1 MLEYRIVLCTIDSIK
16 NANELAHNLV
26 KARLAA
32 CVNIVSG
39 VTSVYEWEN
48 AICEENEYLLIIK
61 TKSDLYK
68 KLETKIIPQLELDY
82 KIINDKFVQYEN
94 KKAQNEKLAIEVAK
108 LEKDLSKYETL
119 QKLSQE
125 LDNTVKENDINN
137 QNIEKLNN
145 DLNKSKIIQ
154 EKLKKLPKKFGS

>member
-1 MLEYRIVLCTIDSIK
+1 MYAKSCIIFLQIILKEFCMLEYRIVLCTIDSIK

-68 KLETKIIPQLELDY
+68 KLETKIKEFHPYEVPEIVSLKIDNGSKSYLDW
-82 KIINDKFVQYEN
+82 
-94 KKAQNEKLAIEVAK
+94 
-108 LEKDLSKYETL
+108 
-119 QKLSQE
+119 
-125 LDNTVKENDINN
+125 
-137 QNIEKLNN
+137 IEKNTL
-145 DLNKSKIIQ
+145 
-154 EKLKKLPKKFGS
+154 

>member
-1 MLEYRIVLCTIDSIK
+1 MILLEYCLGIANKFILTQKYFKLKMYVKSCIIFLQIILKEFCMLEYRIVLCTIDSIK

-68 KLETKIIPQLELDY
+68 KLETKIKEFHPYEVPEIVSLKIDNGSKSYLDW
-82 KIINDKFVQYEN
+82 
-94 KKAQNEKLAIEVAK
+94 
-108 LEKDLSKYETL
+108 
-119 QKLSQE
+119 
-125 LDNTVKENDINN
+125 
-137 QNIEKLNN
+137 IEKNTL
-145 DLNKSKIIQ
+145 
-154 EKLKKLPKKFGS
+154 

>member
-1 MLEYRIVLCTIDSIK
+1 MSVKSCIIFLQIILKEFCMLEYRIVLCTIDSIK

-68 KLETKIIPQLELDY
+68 KLETKIKEFHPYEVPEIVSLKIDNGSKSYLDW
-82 KIINDKFVQYEN
+82 
-94 KKAQNEKLAIEVAK
+94 
-108 LEKDLSKYETL
+108 
-119 QKLSQE
+119 
-125 LDNTVKENDINN
+125 
-137 QNIEKLNN
+137 IEKNTL
-145 DLNKSKIIQ
+145 
-154 EKLKKLPKKFGS
+154 

>member
-1 MLEYRIVLCTIDSIK
+1 MYVKSCIIFLQIILKEFCMLEYRIVLCTIDSIK

-68 KLETKIIPQLELDY
+68 KLETKIKEFHPYEVPEIISLKIDNGSKSYLDW
-82 KIINDKFVQYEN
+82 
-94 KKAQNEKLAIEVAK
+94 
-108 LEKDLSKYETL
+108 
-119 QKLSQE
+119 
-125 LDNTVKENDINN
+125 
-137 QNIEKLNN
+137 IEKNTL
-145 DLNKSKIIQ
+145 
-154 EKLKKLPKKFGS
+154 

>member
-68 KLETKIIPQLELDY
+68 KLETKIKEFHPYEVPEIVSLKIDNCSKSYLDW
-82 KIINDKFVQYEN
+82 
-94 KKAQNEKLAIEVAK
+94 
-108 LEKDLSKYETL
+108 
-119 QKLSQE
+119 
-125 LDNTVKENDINN
+125 
-137 QNIEKLNN
+137 IEKNTL
-145 DLNKSKIIQ
+145 
-154 EKLKKLPKKFGS
+154 

>member
-48 AICEENEYLLIIK
+48 SICEENEYLLIIK

-68 KLETKIIPQLELDY
+68 KLETKIKEIHPYEVPEIVSLKIDNGSKSYLDW
-82 KIINDKFVQYEN
+82 
-94 KKAQNEKLAIEVAK
+94 
-108 LEKDLSKYETL
+108 
-119 QKLSQE
+119 
-125 LDNTVKENDINN
+125 
-137 QNIEKLNN
+137 IEKNTL
-145 DLNKSKIIQ
+145 
-154 EKLKKLPKKFGS
+154 

>member
-1 MLEYRIVLCTIDSIK
+1 MYVKSCVIFLQIILKEFCMLEYRIVLCTIDSIK

-68 KLETKIIPQLELDY
+68 KLETKIKEFHPYEVPEIVSLKIDNGSKSYLDW
-82 KIINDKFVQYEN
+82 
-94 KKAQNEKLAIEVAK
+94 
-108 LEKDLSKYETL
+108 
-119 QKLSQE
+119 
-125 LDNTVKENDINN
+125 
-137 QNIEKLNN
+137 IEKNTL
-145 DLNKSKIIQ
+145 
-154 EKLKKLPKKFGS
+154 

>member
-1 MLEYRIVLCTIDSIK
+1 MYVKSCIIFLQIILKEFCMLEYRIVLCTIDSIK

-26 KARLAA
+26 KSRLAA

-68 KLETKIIPQLELDY
+68 KLETKIKEFHPYEVPEIVSLKIDNGSKSYLDW
-82 KIINDKFVQYEN
+82 
-94 KKAQNEKLAIEVAK
+94 
-108 LEKDLSKYETL
+108 
-119 QKLSQE
+119 
-125 LDNTVKENDINN
+125 
-137 QNIEKLNN
+137 IEKNTL
-145 DLNKSKIIQ
+145 
-154 EKLKKLPKKFGS
+154 

>member
-26 KARLAA
+26 KAKLAA

-68 KLETKIIPQLELDY
+68 KLETKIKEFHPYEVPEIVSLKIDNGSKSYLDW
-82 KIINDKFVQYEN
+82 
-94 KKAQNEKLAIEVAK
+94 
-108 LEKDLSKYETL
+108 
-119 QKLSQE
+119 
-125 LDNTVKENDINN
+125 
-137 QNIEKLNN
+137 IEKNTL
-145 DLNKSKIIQ
+145 
-154 EKLKKLPKKFGS
+154 

>member
-1 MLEYRIVLCTIDSIK
+1 MYVKSCIIFLQIILKEFCMLEYRIVLCTIDSIK
-16 NANELAHNLV
+16 NAKELAHNLV

-68 KLETKIIPQLELDY
+68 KLETKIKEFHPYEVPEIVSLKIDNGSKSYLDW
-82 KIINDKFVQYEN
+82 
-94 KKAQNEKLAIEVAK
+94 
-108 LEKDLSKYETL
+108 
-119 QKLSQE
+119 
-125 LDNTVKENDINN
+125 
-137 QNIEKLNN
+137 IEKNTL
-145 DLNKSKIIQ
+145 
-154 EKLKKLPKKFGS
+154 

>member
-1 MLEYRIVLCTIDSIK
+1 MYVKSCIIFLQIILKEFCMLEYRIVLCTIDSIK

-68 KLETKIIPQLELDY
+68 KLETKIKEFHPYEVPEIVSLKIDNGSKSYLDW
-82 KIINDKFVQYEN
+82 
-94 KKAQNEKLAIEVAK
+94 
-108 LEKDLSKYETL
+108 
-119 QKLSQE
+119 
-125 LDNTVKENDINN
+125 
-137 QNIEKLNN
+137 IEKNTL
-145 DLNKSKIIQ
+145 
-154 EKLKKLPKKFGS
+154 

>member
-1 MLEYRIVLCTIDSIK
+1 MYVKSCIIFLQIILKEFCTLEYRIVLCTIDSIK
-16 NANELAHNLV
+16 DADELAHNLV

-68 KLETKIIPQLELDY
+68 KLETKIKEFHPYEVPEIVSLKIDNGSKSYLDW
-82 KIINDKFVQYEN
+82 
-94 KKAQNEKLAIEVAK
+94 
-108 LEKDLSKYETL
+108 
-119 QKLSQE
+119 
-125 LDNTVKENDINN
+125 
-137 QNIEKLNN
+137 IEKNTL
-145 DLNKSKIIQ
+145 
-154 EKLKKLPKKFGS
+154 

>member
-1 MLEYRIVLCTIDSIK
+1 MYVKSCIIFLQIILKEFCMLEYRIVLCTIDSIK

-26 KARLAA
+26 KAKLAA

-68 KLETKIIPQLELDY
+68 KLETKIKEFHPYEVPEIVSLKIDNGSKSYLDW
-82 KIINDKFVQYEN
+82 
-94 KKAQNEKLAIEVAK
+94 
-108 LEKDLSKYETL
+108 
-119 QKLSQE
+119 
-125 LDNTVKENDINN
+125 
-137 QNIEKLNN
+137 IEKNTL
-145 DLNKSKIIQ
+145 
-154 EKLKKLPKKFGS
+154 

>member
-1 MLEYRIVLCTIDSIK
+1 MYVKSCIIFLQIILKEFCMLEYRIVLCTIDSIK

-68 KLETKIIPQLELDY
+68 KLETKIKEFHPYEVPEIVSLKIDNGSKSYLDW
-82 KIINDKFVQYEN
+82 IDKN
-94 KKAQNEKLAIEVAK
+94 
-108 LEKDLSKYETL
+108 TL
-119 QKLSQE
+119 
-125 LDNTVKENDINN
+125 
-137 QNIEKLNN
+137 
-145 DLNKSKIIQ
+145 
-154 EKLKKLPKKFGS
+154 

>member
-1 MLEYRIVLCTIDSIK
+1 MYVNSCIIFLQIILKEFCMLEYRIVLCTIDSIK

-68 KLETKIIPQLELDY
+68 KLETKIKEFHPYEVPEIISLKIDNGSKSYLDW
-82 KIINDKFVQYEN
+82 
-94 KKAQNEKLAIEVAK
+94 
-108 LEKDLSKYETL
+108 
-119 QKLSQE
+119 
-125 LDNTVKENDINN
+125 
-137 QNIEKLNN
+137 IEKNTL
-145 DLNKSKIIQ
+145 
-154 EKLKKLPKKFGS
+154 

>member
-1 MLEYRIVLCTIDSIK
+1 MYVKSCIIFLQIILKEFCLLEYRIVLCTIDSIK

-68 KLETKIIPQLELDY
+68 KLETKIKEFHPYEVPEIVSLKIDNGSKSYLDW
-82 KIINDKFVQYEN
+82 IDKN
-94 KKAQNEKLAIEVAK
+94 
-108 LEKDLSKYETL
+108 TL
-119 QKLSQE
+119 
-125 LDNTVKENDINN
+125 
-137 QNIEKLNN
+137 
-145 DLNKSKIIQ
+145 
-154 EKLKKLPKKFGS
+154 

>member
-39 VTSVYEWEN
+39 VTAVYEWEN

-68 KLETKIIPQLELDY
+68 KLETKIKEFHPYEVSEIVSLKIDNGSKSYLDW
-82 KIINDKFVQYEN
+82 
-94 KKAQNEKLAIEVAK
+94 
-108 LEKDLSKYETL
+108 
-119 QKLSQE
+119 
-125 LDNTVKENDINN
+125 
-137 QNIEKLNN
+137 IEKNTL
-145 DLNKSKIIQ
+145 
-154 EKLKKLPKKFGS
+154 

>member
-39 VTSVYEWEN
+39 ATSVYEWEN

-68 KLETKIIPQLELDY
+68 KLETKIKEFHPYEVPEIVSLKIDNGSKSYLDW
-82 KIINDKFVQYEN
+82 
-94 KKAQNEKLAIEVAK
+94 
-108 LEKDLSKYETL
+108 
-119 QKLSQE
+119 
-125 LDNTVKENDINN
+125 
-137 QNIEKLNN
+137 IEKNTL
-145 DLNKSKIIQ
+145 
-154 EKLKKLPKKFGS
+154 

>member
-68 KLETKIIPQLELDY
+68 KLETKIKEFHPYEFPEIVSLKIDNGSKSYLDW
-82 KIINDKFVQYEN
+82 
-94 KKAQNEKLAIEVAK
+94 
-108 LEKDLSKYETL
+108 
-119 QKLSQE
+119 
-125 LDNTVKENDINN
+125 
-137 QNIEKLNN
+137 IEKNTL
-145 DLNKSKIIQ
+145 
-154 EKLKKLPKKFGS
+154 

>member
-1 MLEYRIVLCTIDSIK
+1 MYVKSCIIFLQIILKEFCMLEYRIDLCTIDSIK

-68 KLETKIIPQLELDY
+68 KLETKIKEFHPYEVPEIISLKIDNGSKSYLDW
-82 KIINDKFVQYEN
+82 
-94 KKAQNEKLAIEVAK
+94 
-108 LEKDLSKYETL
+108 
-119 QKLSQE
+119 
-125 LDNTVKENDINN
+125 
-137 QNIEKLNN
+137 IEKNTL
-145 DLNKSKIIQ
+145 
-154 EKLKKLPKKFGS
+154 

>member
-1 MLEYRIVLCTIDSIK
+1 MYVKSCIIFLQIIIKEFCMLEYRIVLCTIDSIK

-68 KLETKIIPQLELDY
+68 KLETKIKEFHPYEVPEIVSLKIDNGSKSYLDW
-82 KIINDKFVQYEN
+82 
-94 KKAQNEKLAIEVAK
+94 
-108 LEKDLSKYETL
+108 
-119 QKLSQE
+119 
-125 LDNTVKENDINN
+125 
-137 QNIEKLNN
+137 IEKNTL
-145 DLNKSKIIQ
+145 
-154 EKLKKLPKKFGS
+154 

>member
-1 MLEYRIVLCTIDSIK
+1 MYVKSCIIFLQIILKEFCMLEYRIVLCTIDSIK

-26 KARLAA
+26 KDRLAA

-68 KLETKIIPQLELDY
+68 KLETKIKEFHPYEVPEIVSLKIDNGSKSYLDW
-82 KIINDKFVQYEN
+82 
-94 KKAQNEKLAIEVAK
+94 
-108 LEKDLSKYETL
+108 
-119 QKLSQE
+119 
-125 LDNTVKENDINN
+125 
-137 QNIEKLNN
+137 IEKNTL
-145 DLNKSKIIQ
+145 
-154 EKLKKLPKKFGS
+154 

>member
-1 MLEYRIVLCTIDSIK
+1 MANKFILAQKYFKLKMYVKSCIIFLQIILKEFCMLEYRIVLCTIDSIK

-68 KLETKIIPQLELDY
+68 KLETKIKEFHPYEVPEIVSLKIDNGSKSYLDW
-82 KIINDKFVQYEN
+82 
-94 KKAQNEKLAIEVAK
+94 
-108 LEKDLSKYETL
+108 
-119 QKLSQE
+119 
-125 LDNTVKENDINN
+125 
-137 QNIEKLNN
+137 IEKNTL
-145 DLNKSKIIQ
+145 
-154 EKLKKLPKKFGS
+154 